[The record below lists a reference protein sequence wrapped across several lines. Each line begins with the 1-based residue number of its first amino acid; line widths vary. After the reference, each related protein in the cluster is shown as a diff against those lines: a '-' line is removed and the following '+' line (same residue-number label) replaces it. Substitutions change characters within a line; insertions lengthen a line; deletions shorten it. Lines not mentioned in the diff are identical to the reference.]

1 MRTAYSDALRHFH
14 NRTIGLWRER
24 KQLRN
29 GGVFAIIL
37 SDLRKGVKQLKL
49 EELKGKMD
57 ESHYIYDETLATTL
71 AVALQLGR
79 PLLIEG
85 AAGVGKTEIAKVMAY
100 ALNRELVRMQ
110 CYEGLD
116 ESKALYEWNYQK
128 QLLAIQVN
136 MADADKDAVMRDLF
150 SDEYLLERPLL
161 KSIRAEKP
169 VVLLIDEIDKA
180 DEEFEAF
187 LLELL
192 SEMQVS
198 IPEVGTVRAKSI
210 PFVVLTS
217 NRARPLSEAL
227 RRRCAYLYISYPDMQ
242 KELAILR
249 AKLPHVDDR
258 LCAQVALAVQ
268 KLRSSEAILKKPS
281 IAETLDWAAA
291 LDALGIRELTPDALR
306 QTAGFVLKNSE
317 DLATAEQMTGQMTQQ
332 DEHAC
337 HCGGCGGHHHG

>member
-1 MRTAYSDALRHFH
+1 MT
-14 NRTIGLWRER
+14 
-24 KQLRN
+24 
-29 GGVFAIIL
+29 
-37 SDLRKGVKQLKL
+37 L
-49 EELKGKMD
+49 EELKKNLD
-57 ESHYIYDETLATTL
+57 RTQYVYDDTILTVL
-71 AVALQLGR
+71 YVALTLGR

-85 AAGVGKTEIAKVMAY
+85 AAGVGKTEVAKVMAE
-100 ALNRELVRMQ
+100 ALGRPLVRLQ

-136 MADADKDAVMRDLF
+136 QGQEDRQALTKSLF

-161 KSIRAEKP
+161 KSIRSDIP

-192 SEMQVS
+192 SEMQVT
-198 IPEVGTVRAKSI
+198 IPEIGTVKARSI

-227 RRRCAYLYISYPDMQ
+227 RRRCAYLHVDYPDME

-249 AKLPHVDDR
+249 KKLPNVEDR
-258 LCAQVALAVQ
+258 LRVQVAKAIQ
-268 KLRSSEAILKKPS
+268 QLRSADVLLKKPS
-281 IAETLDWAAA
+281 IAESLDWAAA

-306 QTAGFVLKNSE
+306 QTAGFVLKNNE
-317 DLATAEQMTGQMTQQ
+317 DLLALEELGELH
-332 DEHAC
+332 D
-337 HCGGCGGHHHG
+337 

>member
-1 MRTAYSDALRHFH
+1 MD
-14 NRTIGLWRER
+14 I
-24 KQLRN
+24 K
-29 GGVFAIIL
+29 
-37 SDLRKGVKQLKL
+37 
-49 EELKGKMD
+49 ELKQKLD
-57 ESHYIYDETLATTL
+57 SERYIYDDTLLTVLT
-71 AVALQLGR
+71 VALQLGR

-85 AAGVGKTEIAKVMAY
+85 AAGVGKTEIAKVMAA
-100 ALNRELVRMQ
+100 ALDRDLVRLQ

-136 MADADKDAVMRDLF
+136 MNKQDKDTLTRELF

-161 KSIRAEKP
+161 QSIRSEKP

-192 SEMQVS
+192 SDMQVS
-198 IPEVGTVRAKSI
+198 IPEVGTVKAKSI

-227 RRRCAYLYISYPDMQ
+227 RRRCAYLYIQYPDVE

-258 LCAQVALAVQ
+258 LCAQVAMAVK
-268 KLRSSEAILKKPS
+268 KLRDNEAILKKPS
-281 IAETLDWAAA
+281 IAESLDWAAA

-317 DLATAEQMTGQMTQQ
+317 DLELV
-332 DEHAC
+332 ESAC
-337 HCGGCGGHHHG
+337 DCGGECEGHHCQGHHHG

>member
-1 MRTAYSDALRHFH
+1 MDLELLKKKLDAENYICDDALV
-14 NRTIGLWRER
+14 TVL
-24 KQLRN
+24 
-29 GGVFAIIL
+29 
-37 SDLRKGVKQLKL
+37 
-49 EELKGKMD
+49 
-57 ESHYIYDETLATTL
+57 Y
-71 AVALQLGR
+71 VALTLGR

-85 AAGVGKTEIAKVMAY
+85 AAGVGKTEIAKVMAA
-100 ALNRELVRMQ
+100 ALDRDLVRLQ

-128 QLLAIQVN
+128 QLIAIQVN
-136 MADADKDAVMRDLF
+136 MGREDKDSLTKSLF

-161 KSIRAEKP
+161 KSIRSEKE

-198 IPEVGTVRAKSI
+198 IPEVGTVRSRTV

-217 NRARPLSEAL
+217 NRSRPLSDAL
-227 RRRCAYLYISYPDMQ
+227 RRRCAYLYIDYPTVE

-249 AKLPHVDDR
+249 RKLPHVDDQ
-258 LCAQVALAVQ
+258 LCVQVALALQ

-281 IAETLDWAAA
+281 IAEALDWAAA

-306 QTAGFVLKNSE
+306 RTAGFVLKNNE
-317 DLATAEQMTGQMTQQ
+317 DIEELLRQEEDTECA
-332 DEHAC
+332 
-337 HCGGCGGHHHG
+337 CGGSCGHHHHHHHDGDRLYD

>member
-1 MRTAYSDALRHFH
+1 MKL
-14 NRTIGLWRER
+14 E
-24 KQLRN
+24 
-29 GGVFAIIL
+29 
-37 SDLRKGVKQLKL
+37 QLKQ
-49 EELKGKMD
+49 KMD
-57 ESHYIYDETLATTL
+57 EVHYIYDDTLATVLT
-71 AVALQLGR
+71 VALQLGR

-85 AAGVGKTEIAKVMAY
+85 AAGVGKTEVAKVMAH
-100 ALNRELVRMQ
+100 ALGRELVRLQ

-128 QLLAIQVN
+128 QLLSIQIN
-136 MADADKDAVMRDLF
+136 AGAQSRDELTRDLF

-161 KSIRAEKP
+161 KSIRSEES

-198 IPEVGTVRAKSI
+198 IPEVGTIRARSI

-227 RRRCAYLYISYPDMQ
+227 RRRCAYLYIEYPDLE

-258 LCAQVALAVQ
+258 LCVQVALAVK
-268 KLRSSEAILKKPS
+268 KLRDNDAILKKPS

-291 LDALGIRELTPDALR
+291 LDALGVRELTPDALR
-306 QTAGFVLKNSE
+306 QTAGFVLKNPEDIRLIQSVSE
-317 DLATAEQMTGQMTQQ
+317 ESTS

-337 HCGGCGGHHHG
+337 GSDGHACGCGGHCHA

>member
-1 MRTAYSDALRHFH
+1 M
-14 NRTIGLWRER
+14 NIE
-24 KQLRN
+24 
-29 GGVFAIIL
+29 
-37 SDLRKGVKQLKL
+37 QLKQKL
-49 EELKGKMD
+49 D
-57 ESHYIYDETLATTL
+57 EAKYIYDDTLATVL
-71 AVALQLGR
+71 FVALQLGR

-85 AAGVGKTEIAKVMAY
+85 AAGVGKTEIAKVMAA
-100 ALNRELVRMQ
+100 ALDRDLVRLQ

-128 QLLAIQVN
+128 QLLSIQIN
-136 MADADKDAVMRDLF
+136 MGSQSKDELTRNLF

-161 KSIRAEKP
+161 ASIRSEKP

-187 LLELL
+187 LLEML

-198 IPEVGTVRAKSI
+198 IPEVGTIRGKSV

-227 RRRCAYLYISYPDMQ
+227 RRRCAYLYIQYPDME

-268 KLRSSEAILKKPS
+268 KLRSNEALLKKPS

-306 QTAGFVLKNSE
+306 QTAGFILKNSE
-317 DLATAEQMTGQMTQQ
+317 DLSALEEAPDHECTCEG
-332 DEHAC
+332 H
-337 HCGGCGGHHHG
+337 CGGHHHG

>member
-1 MRTAYSDALRHFH
+1 MTY
-14 NRTIGLWRER
+14 
-24 KQLRN
+24 
-29 GGVFAIIL
+29 
-37 SDLRKGVKQLKL
+37 
-49 EELKGKMD
+49 EELKAKMD
-57 ESHYIYDETLATTL
+57 ESHYIYDETLATVL
-71 AVALQLGR
+71 FVALQLGR

-85 AAGVGKTEIAKVMAY
+85 AAGVGKTEVAKVMAA
-100 ALNRELVRMQ
+100 ALDRELVRLQ

-128 QLLAIQVN
+128 QLLSIQVN
-136 MADADKDAVMRDLF
+136 MNAQDRDSLTKSLF
-150 SDEYLLERPLL
+150 RDEYLLERPLL
-161 KSIRAEKP
+161 QSIRSEKP

-192 SEMQVS
+192 SEMQVT
-198 IPEVGTVRAKSI
+198 IPEIGTVKAKSI

-227 RRRCAYLYISYPDMQ
+227 RRRCAYLYIEYPDMN

-268 KLRSSEAILKKPS
+268 KLRSNEMILKKPS

-306 QTAGFVLKNSE
+306 QTAGFVLKNNE
-317 DLATAEQMTGQMTQQ
+317 DLDALDLEADPEPGHTCT
-332 DEHAC
+332 
-337 HCGGCGGHHHG
+337 CGGSCGGHHHD

>member
-1 MRTAYSDALRHFH
+1 MNLA
-14 NRTIGLWRER
+14 
-24 KQLRN
+24 
-29 GGVFAIIL
+29 
-37 SDLRKGVKQLKL
+37 
-49 EELKGKMD
+49 ELKSKMD
-57 ESHYIYDETLATTL
+57 QAHYIYDDTLATVL
-71 AVALQLGR
+71 AVALELGR

-85 AAGVGKTEIAKVMAY
+85 AAGVGKTEIAKVMAS
-100 ALNRELVRMQ
+100 ALDRDLVRLQ
-110 CYEGLD
+110 CYDGLD

-128 QLLAIQVN
+128 QLLSIQVN
-136 MADADKDAVMRDLF
+136 MASQDRESLTQSLFTDA
-150 SDEYLLERPLL
+150 YLLERPLL
-161 KSIRAEKP
+161 KSIRSEKP

-192 SEMQVS
+192 SEMQVT
-198 IPEVGTVRAKSI
+198 IPEVGTIRAKTI
-210 PFVVLTS
+210 PFVILTS

-227 RRRCAYLYISYPDMQ
+227 RRRCAYLYIQYPDME

-268 KLRSSEAILKKPS
+268 KLRSNETILKKPS

-306 QTAGFVLKNSE
+306 STAGFILKNSE
-317 DLATAEQMTGQMTQQ
+317 DLAALQEMEEEG
-332 DEHAC
+332 HHCA
-337 HCGGCGGHHHG
+337 CGGNCGEHSHG

>member
-1 MRTAYSDALRHFH
+1 MT
-14 NRTIGLWRER
+14 
-24 KQLRN
+24 
-29 GGVFAIIL
+29 
-37 SDLRKGVKQLKL
+37 L
-49 EELKGKMD
+49 EELKQKMD
-57 ESHYIYDETLATTL
+57 EAGYVYDDTMATVL
-71 AVALQLGR
+71 YVALVLGR

-85 AAGVGKTEIAKVMAY
+85 AAGVGKTEVAKVMAA
-100 ALNRELVRMQ
+100 ALGRELVRLQ

-128 QLLAIQVN
+128 QLLSIQVN
-136 MADADKDAVMRDLF
+136 MNSADKELLTKSLF

-161 KSIRAEKP
+161 KSIRSEKP

-192 SEMQVS
+192 SEQQVTV
-198 IPEVGTVRAKSI
+198 PEIGTIRAKTV

-227 RRRCAYLYISYPDMQ
+227 RRRCAYLHIDYPDMD

-249 AKLPHVDDR
+249 KKLPHVDDR

-268 KLRSSEAILKKPS
+268 KLRSNEAILKKPS

-306 QTAGFVLKNSE
+306 QTAGFVLKNNE
-317 DLATAEQMTGQMTQQ
+317 DLEILEEEQPQQ
-332 DEHAC
+332 E
-337 HCGGCGGHHHG
+337 HCGRCQGHSHD

>member
-1 MRTAYSDALRHFH
+1 M
-14 NRTIGLWRER
+14 
-24 KQLRN
+24 
-29 GGVFAIIL
+29 
-37 SDLRKGVKQLKL
+37 KL
-49 EELKGKMD
+49 EELKAKMD
-57 ESHYIYDETLATTL
+57 EARYIYDDTLATVL
-71 AVALQLGR
+71 YVSLVLGR

-85 AAGVGKTEIAKVMAY
+85 AAGVGKTEIAKVMAS
-100 ALNRELVRMQ
+100 ALDRELVRLQ

-128 QLLAIQVN
+128 QLLSIQVN
-136 MADADKDAVMRDLF
+136 MNSQDKDALTRSLF

-161 KSIRAEKP
+161 KSIRSERP

-192 SEMQVS
+192 SEMQVTV
-198 IPEVGTVRAKSI
+198 PEVGTVKARTV

-217 NRARPLSEAL
+217 NRSRPLSEAL
-227 RRRCAYLYISYPDMQ
+227 RRRCAYLYIEYPDID

-258 LCAQVALAVQ
+258 LAHQVALAVHR
-268 KLRSSEAILKKPS
+268 LRSSDMVLKKPS

-306 QTAGFVLKNSE
+306 QTAGFVLKNNE
-317 DLATAEQMTGQMTQQ
+317 DFAALELPEE
-332 DEHAC
+332 EHNC
-337 HCGGCGGHHHG
+337 GHCQGHHHG

>member
-1 MRTAYSDALRHFH
+1 MDFT
-14 NRTIGLWRER
+14 
-24 KQLRN
+24 
-29 GGVFAIIL
+29 
-37 SDLRKGVKQLKL
+37 
-49 EELKGKMD
+49 ELKAKMD
-57 ESHYIYDETLATTL
+57 QAHYIYDDTLATTVY
-71 AVALQLGR
+71 VALALGR

-85 AAGVGKTEIAKVMAY
+85 AAGVGKTEVAKVMAS
-100 ALNRELVRMQ
+100 ALDRDLVRLQ

-116 ESKALYEWNYQK
+116 EGKALYEWNYQK
-128 QLLAIQVN
+128 QLLSIQIHRE
-136 MADADKDAVMRDLF
+136 DADKDALKASLF
-150 SDEYLLERPLL
+150 SEEYLLERPLL
-161 KSIRAEKP
+161 KSIRSEKP

-192 SEMQVS
+192 SEMQVTV
-198 IPEVGTVRAKSI
+198 PEIGTIRAKSI

-217 NRARPLSEAL
+217 NRSRPLSEAL
-227 RRRCAYLYISYPDMQ
+227 RRRCAYLYIEYPDMD

-268 KLRSSEAILKKPS
+268 RLRSNESILKKPS

-306 QTAGFVLKNSE
+306 QTGGFVLKNN
-317 DLATAEQMTGQMTQQ
+317 
-332 DEHAC
+332 EHMNCLLQEPEAP
-337 HCGGCGGHHHG
+337 HCGHCHG

>member
-1 MRTAYSDALRHFH
+1 MTY
-14 NRTIGLWRER
+14 
-24 KQLRN
+24 
-29 GGVFAIIL
+29 
-37 SDLRKGVKQLKL
+37 
-49 EELKGKMD
+49 EELKAKMD
-57 ESHYIYDETLATTL
+57 ESHYIYDETLATVL
-71 AVALQLGR
+71 FVALQLGR

-85 AAGVGKTEIAKVMAY
+85 AAGVGKTEVAKVMAA
-100 ALNRELVRMQ
+100 ALDRELVRLQ

-128 QLLAIQVN
+128 QLLSIQVN
-136 MADADKDAVMRDLF
+136 MNAQDRDSLTKSLF
-150 SDEYLLERPLL
+150 RDEYLLERPLL
-161 KSIRAEKP
+161 QSIRSEKP

-192 SEMQVS
+192 SEMQVT
-198 IPEVGTVRAKSI
+198 IPEIGTVKAKSI

-227 RRRCAYLYISYPDMQ
+227 RRRCAYLYIEYPDMN
-242 KELAILR
+242 KELTILR

-268 KLRSSEAILKKPS
+268 KLRSNEMILKKPS

-306 QTAGFVLKNSE
+306 QTAGFVLKNNE
-317 DLATAEQMTGQMTQQ
+317 DLDALDLDADPEPGHTCT
-332 DEHAC
+332 
-337 HCGGCGGHHHG
+337 CGGSCGGHHHD

>member
-1 MRTAYSDALRHFH
+1 MAAAL
-14 NRTIGLWRER
+14 
-24 KQLRN
+24 
-29 GGVFAIIL
+29 
-37 SDLRKGVKQLKL
+37 D
-49 EELKGKMD
+49 
-57 ESHYIYDETLATTL
+57 
-71 AVALQLGR
+71 
-79 PLLIEG
+79 
-85 AAGVGKTEIAKVMAY
+85 
-100 ALNRELVRMQ
+100 RELVRLQ

-128 QLLAIQVN
+128 QLLSIQVN
-136 MADADKDAVMRDLF
+136 MNAQDRDSLTKSLF

-161 KSIRAEKP
+161 QSIRSEKP

-192 SEMQVS
+192 SEMQVT
-198 IPEVGTVRAKSI
+198 IPEIGTVKAKSI

-227 RRRCAYLYISYPDMQ
+227 RRRCAYLYIEYPDMN

-268 KLRSSEAILKKPS
+268 KLRSNEMILKKPS

-306 QTAGFVLKNSE
+306 QTAGFVLKNNE
-317 DLATAEQMTGQMTQQ
+317 DLDALDLDADSEPGHTCT
-332 DEHAC
+332 
-337 HCGGCGGHHHG
+337 CGGSCGGHHHD

>member
-1 MRTAYSDALRHFH
+1 MNL
-14 NRTIGLWRER
+14 E
-24 KQLRN
+24 
-29 GGVFAIIL
+29 
-37 SDLRKGVKQLKL
+37 QLKQ
-49 EELKGKMD
+49 KMD
-57 ESHYIYDETLATTL
+57 EAHYIYDDTLATVL

-85 AAGVGKTEIAKVMAY
+85 AAGVGKTEIAKVMAA
-100 ALNRELVRMQ
+100 ALDRELVRMQ

-128 QLLAIQVN
+128 QLLSIQVN
-136 MADADKDAVMRDLF
+136 MGSRDSDELTKSLF
-150 SDEYLLERPLL
+150 SDDYLLERPLL
-161 KSIRAEKP
+161 QSIRSEKP

-192 SEMQVS
+192 SEMQVT
-198 IPEVGTVRAKSI
+198 IPEVGTIKAKSV

-227 RRRCAYLYISYPDMQ
+227 RRRCAYLYIQYPDMD

-249 AKLPHVDDR
+249 ARLPHVDDR
-258 LCAQVALAVQ
+258 LCVQVAQAVQ
-268 KLRSSEAILKKPS
+268 KLRASEAILKKPS

-291 LDALGIRELTPDALR
+291 LDALGIRELTPEAIR

-317 DLATAEQMTGQMTQQ
+317 DFEVLEQTHSH
-332 DEHAC
+332 D
-337 HCGGCGGHHHG
+337 CGCGCGGHHHG

>member
-1 MRTAYSDALRHFH
+1 MTF
-14 NRTIGLWRER
+14 
-24 KQLRN
+24 
-29 GGVFAIIL
+29 
-37 SDLRKGVKQLKL
+37 
-49 EELKGKMD
+49 EELKQKMD
-57 ESHYIYDETLATTL
+57 EAHYIYDETLATVL
-71 AVALQLGR
+71 YVALQLGR

-85 AAGVGKTEIAKVMAY
+85 AAGVGKTEIAKVMAS
-100 ALNRELVRMQ
+100 ALDRDLVRLQ

-128 QLLAIQVN
+128 QLLSIQVN
-136 MADADKDAVMRDLF
+136 MNETDKDALTRSLF

-161 KSIRAEKP
+161 QSIRSEKP

-192 SEMQVS
+192 SDMQVS
-198 IPEVGTVRAKSI
+198 IPEVGTIQAKTI

-227 RRRCAYLYISYPDMQ
+227 RRRCAYLYIEYPDME

-268 KLRSSEAILKKPS
+268 KLRANDVILKKPS

-306 QTAGFVLKNSE
+306 QTAGFVLKNNE
-317 DLATAEQMTGQMTQQ
+317 DINAMDFGEEEDSDCQ
-332 DEHAC
+332 
-337 HCGGCGGHHHG
+337 CGGNCGHHHHHGGHHHG

>member
-1 MRTAYSDALRHFH
+1 MNL
-14 NRTIGLWRER
+14 NE
-24 KQLRN
+24 
-29 GGVFAIIL
+29 
-37 SDLRKGVKQLKL
+37 LKL
-49 EELKGKMD
+49 KLD
-57 ESHYIYDETLATTL
+57 EANYIYDDTLATVL
-71 AVALQLGR
+71 SVALQLDR

-100 ALNRELVRMQ
+100 ALNRELVRLQ

-128 QLLAIQVN
+128 QLLSIQVN
-136 MADADKDAVMRDLF
+136 MNSQDRDELTRSLF
-150 SDEYLLERPLL
+150 GDEYLLERPLL
-161 KSIRAEKP
+161 KSIRSEKP

-192 SEMQVS
+192 SEMQVT
-198 IPEVGTVRAKSI
+198 IPEVGTIKAKTV

-217 NRARPLSEAL
+217 NRMRPLSEAL
-227 RRRCAYLYISYPDMQ
+227 RRRCAYLYIQYPDLE

-258 LCAQVALAVQ
+258 LAHQVALAVQ
-268 KLRSSEAILKKPS
+268 KLRSNEAILKKPS

-306 QTAGFVLKNSE
+306 QTAGFILKNNE
-317 DLATAEQMTGQMTQQ
+317 DLAVLEEMPDG
-332 DEHAC
+332 EPSE
-337 HCGGCGGHHHG
+337 CGGNCGGHHHG

>member
-1 MRTAYSDALRHFH
+1 MNLDQ
-14 NRTIGLWRER
+14 I
-24 KQLRN
+24 K
-29 GGVFAIIL
+29 
-37 SDLRKGVKQLKL
+37 K
-49 EELKGKMD
+49 KMD
-57 ESHYIYDETLATTL
+57 EAHYIYDDTLATVL

-85 AAGVGKTEIAKVMAY
+85 AAGVGKTEIAKVMAS
-100 ALNRELVRMQ
+100 ALDRDLVRLQ

-136 MADADKDAVMRDLF
+136 MGSDDKDRLTRSLF

-161 KSIRAEKP
+161 QSIRSENPA
-169 VVLLIDEIDKA
+169 VLLIDEIDKA

-192 SEMQVS
+192 SEMQVT
-198 IPEVGTVRAKSI
+198 IPEVGTIKAKSI

-227 RRRCAYLYISYPDMQ
+227 RRRCAYLYIEYPDME

-268 KLRSSEAILKKPS
+268 KLRANEAILKKPS

-306 QTAGFVLKNSE
+306 TTAGFVLKNSE
-317 DLATAEQMTGQMTQQ
+317 DIAAMEEQDMQA
-332 DEHAC
+332 D
-337 HCGGCGGHHHG
+337 HCNCQGHCGGHHHG

>member
-1 MRTAYSDALRHFH
+1 MT
-14 NRTIGLWRER
+14 
-24 KQLRN
+24 
-29 GGVFAIIL
+29 
-37 SDLRKGVKQLKL
+37 L
-49 EELKGKMD
+49 EELKKNLD
-57 ESHYIYDETLATTL
+57 RTQYVYDDTMLTVL
-71 AVALQLGR
+71 YVALTLGR

-85 AAGVGKTEIAKVMAY
+85 AAGVGKTEVAKVMAE
-100 ALNRELVRMQ
+100 ALGRPLVRLQ

-136 MADADKDAVMRDLF
+136 QGQEDRQALTKSLF

-161 KSIRAEKP
+161 QSIRSDIP

-192 SEMQVS
+192 SEMQVT
-198 IPEVGTVRAKSI
+198 IPEIGTVKARSI

-227 RRRCAYLYISYPDMQ
+227 RRRCAYLHIDYPDME

-249 AKLPHVDDR
+249 KKLPNVEDR
-258 LCAQVALAVQ
+258 LRIQVAKAIQ
-268 KLRSSEAILKKPS
+268 QLRSADVLLKKPS
-281 IAETLDWAAA
+281 IAESLDWAAA

-306 QTAGFVLKNSE
+306 QTAGFVLKNNE
-317 DLATAEQMTGQMTQQ
+317 DLLALEELGELH
-332 DEHAC
+332 D
-337 HCGGCGGHHHG
+337 

>member
-1 MRTAYSDALRHFH
+1 MNLT
-14 NRTIGLWRER
+14 
-24 KQLRN
+24 
-29 GGVFAIIL
+29 
-37 SDLRKGVKQLKL
+37 
-49 EELKGKMD
+49 ELKQKMD
-57 ESHYIYDETLATTL
+57 QANYIYDDVLATTL
-71 AVALQLGR
+71 YVALTLGR

-85 AAGVGKTEIAKVMAY
+85 AAGVGKTEVAKVMAA
-100 ALNRELVRMQ
+100 ALGRDLVRMQ

-128 QLLAIQVN
+128 QLLSIQVN
-136 MADADKDAVMRDLF
+136 MASEDRDALTKSLF

-161 KSIRAEKP
+161 KSIRSEKP

-192 SEMQVS
+192 SDLQVS
-198 IPEVGTVRAKSI
+198 IPEVGTIQAKTV

-227 RRRCAYLYISYPDMQ
+227 RRRCAYLYIQYPDVE
-242 KELAILR
+242 KELSILR

-258 LCAQVALAVQ
+258 LCHQVALAVA
-268 KLRSSEAILKKPS
+268 KLRSNEAILKKPS
-281 IAETLDWAAA
+281 IAESLDWAAA
-291 LDALGIRELTPDALR
+291 LDALGIKELTPDALR

-317 DLATAEQMTGQMTQQ
+317 DLTVFDQEQEEDHT
-332 DEHAC
+332 C
-337 HCGGCGGHHHG
+337 SCGHHHHSCGGHHHG

>member
-1 MRTAYSDALRHFH
+1 M
-14 NRTIGLWRER
+14 
-24 KQLRN
+24 
-29 GGVFAIIL
+29 
-37 SDLRKGVKQLKL
+37 KL
-49 EELKGKMD
+49 EELKRKMD
-57 ESHYIYDETLATTL
+57 EAHYIYDETMATVL

-85 AAGVGKTEIAKVMAY
+85 AAGVGKTEIAKVMAA
-100 ALNRELVRMQ
+100 ALDRDLVRLQ

-128 QLLAIQVN
+128 QLLSIQVN
-136 MADADKDAVMRDLF
+136 MGSQDREELTRSLF
-150 SDEYLLERPLL
+150 SDEFLLERPLL
-161 KSIRAEKP
+161 QSIRSEKP

-192 SEMQVS
+192 SEMQVT
-198 IPEVGTVRAKSI
+198 IPEVGTVKARSI

-227 RRRCAYLYISYPDMQ
+227 RRRCAYLYIQYPDLE

-258 LCAQVALAVQ
+258 LCVQVAQAVQ
-268 KLRSSEAILKKPS
+268 KLRSSDAILKKPS

-291 LDALGIRELTPDALR
+291 LDALGIRELTPDAMR
-306 QTAGFVLKNSE
+306 QTAGFLLKNSE
-317 DLATAEQMTGQMTQQ
+317 DLAVLEE
-332 DEHAC
+332 DHDH
-337 HCGGCGGHHHG
+337 HCGCGCGGHHHG

>member
-1 MRTAYSDALRHFH
+1 MDLLTL
-14 NRTIGLWRER
+14 
-24 KQLRN
+24 KQ
-29 GGVFAIIL
+29 
-37 SDLRKGVKQLKL
+37 
-49 EELKGKMD
+49 KMD
-57 ESHYIYDETLATTL
+57 QAHYIYDDTMATVL

-85 AAGVGKTEIAKVMAY
+85 AAGVGKTEIAKVMAA
-100 ALNRELVRMQ
+100 ALDRDLVRLQ

-128 QLLAIQVN
+128 QLLSIQVN
-136 MADADKDAVMRDLF
+136 MGKRDSDELTKSLF

-161 KSIRAEKP
+161 QSIRSEKP

-180 DEEFEAF
+180 DEQFEAF

-198 IPEVGTVRAKSI
+198 IPEVGTVKAKTI

-227 RRRCAYLYISYPDMQ
+227 RRRCAYLYIEYPTME

-258 LCAQVALAVQ
+258 LCAQIAEATHH
-268 KLRSSEAILKKPS
+268 LRSQDSILKKPS

-291 LDALGIRELTPDALR
+291 LDALGVRELTPDVLR
-306 QTAGFVLKNSE
+306 QTAGFLLKNNE
-317 DLATAEQMTGQMTQQ
+317 DMQELENAAQH
-332 DEHAC
+332 DHS
-337 HCGGCGGHHHG
+337 

>member
-1 MRTAYSDALRHFH
+1 MNL
-14 NRTIGLWRER
+14 E
-24 KQLRN
+24 
-29 GGVFAIIL
+29 
-37 SDLRKGVKQLKL
+37 QLKQ
-49 EELKGKMD
+49 KMD
-57 ESHYIYDETLATTL
+57 EVHYIYDDTLATVLT
-71 AVALQLGR
+71 VALQLGR

-85 AAGVGKTEIAKVMAY
+85 AAGVGKTEVAKVMAQ
-100 ALNRELVRMQ
+100 ALGRELVRLQ

-116 ESKALYEWNYQK
+116 EGKALYEWNYQK
-128 QLLAIQVN
+128 QLLSIQIHEGEQS
-136 MADADKDAVMRDLF
+136 RDELTRNLF

-161 KSIRAEKP
+161 KSIRSEES

-198 IPEVGTVRAKSI
+198 IPEVGTIRARSI

-227 RRRCAYLYISYPDMQ
+227 RRRCAYLYIEYPDLE

-249 AKLPHVDDR
+249 AKLPHIDDS
-258 LCAQVALAVQ
+258 LCVQVALAVK
-268 KLRSSEAILKKPS
+268 KLRDNESILKKPS

-291 LDALGIRELTPDALR
+291 LDALGVRELTPDALR
-306 QTAGFVLKNSE
+306 QTAGFVLKNPE
-317 DLATAEQMTGQMTQQ
+317 DVRQIQSAVDGEAPC
-332 DEHAC
+332 EHGC
-337 HCGGCGGHHHG
+337 GCGGHCHG